1 MLKTTLTLE
10 TINGVNI
17 PFQNG
22 IPVPSFEPQTRAKI
36 ELNGEWHKRRLSMDH
51 DFSLAPRTESWLA
64 ELESREGD
72 YVHGTASERWQ
83 PHAVPSPENHLTGL
97 PEANAAETYEDGV
110 WYRRG
115 FTLASKNEGEAYTLK
130 ALGISYVADIWVNG
144 QWIGCHEGG
153 FTPFAFD
160 ITDCLRTG
168 DNEIRIRVDN
178 PPWGSRNDTIPAVA
192 GTDFFN
198 YTGII
203 HDLYIETTPNAA
215 IVRADIVPQ
224 DVNGKLDVKVMLH
237 NRGNEAIRI
246 RLEGSLLEAD
256 SEASHFLDS
265 PLASSLTGVPAVTD
279 TPMNMELTLQP
290 GEVKVAPFEVTVQ
303 APKLWSVWQPNLY
316 VATFTLAAVDT
327 NPLMQD
333 SFSTQFGI
341 RTVRTDKTRIL
352 LNEQSVFM
360 AGIARHEEWP
370 DTGRT
375 AAWDRIRTDLAQIRA
390 LNVNMVRTGH
400 YPNHV
405 YTYLL
410 LDRMGLMAMSEIPL
424 WQFET
429 EHYEAQNEKRLA
441 DQMWREMVFS
451 QYNRPSVLMWS
462 TQNESKDV
470 WLRLA
475 YNERLVRD
483 LRENYND
490 GRLLTQSSAADQ
502 PGPHDPSMAP
512 LDVAAWTMY
521 FGIFHGG
528 TYYEGSRQFLE
539 EAHRIFPDKPI
550 LNTEF
555 GHWSSGGNEGEQ
567 VVTYEETMRALME
580 KGTLDAE
587 GEDNP
592 DGYVAGI
599 DFWIMYDWYVNHN
612 NWIDTFG
619 IIHMDRKT
627 EKPVASLIRR
637 DYGLIT
643 RRNGGLGRELGEAAV
658 NEKI

>member
-36 ELNGEWHKRRLSMDH
+36 ALNGEWLKRRLHMDH
-51 DFSLAPRTESWLA
+51 DFSMAPRGADWLA
-64 ELESREGD
+64 ELEQREGEF
-72 YVHGTASERWQ
+72 VLETSTAEWQ
-83 PHAVPSPENHLTGL
+83 PHAVPSPENALTGL

-110 WYRRG
+110 WYRRT
-115 FTLASKNEGEAYTLK
+115 FTVASKNDGYAYTLK
-130 ALGISYVADIWVNG
+130 ALSISYVADIWLNG
-144 QWIGCHEGG
+144 QWIGNHEGG

-160 ITDCLRTG
+160 ITSLLCSG

-178 PPWGSRNDTIPAVA
+178 PPWGSRVDTIPATA

-203 HDLYIETTPNAA
+203 HDLYIERTPKAA
-215 IVRADIVPQ
+215 IVRADIIPQ
-224 DVNGKLDVKVMLH
+224 DVHGKLDVKVVLH
-237 NRGNEAIRI
+237 NRGNDAVQVG
-246 RLEGSLLEAD
+246 LNGSLLEAD
-256 SEASHFLDS
+256 PEAPNYLSS
-265 PLASSLTGVPAVTD
+265 PLASTLTGVSADTD
-279 TPMNMELTLQP
+279 QPMTSELLLQP
-290 GEVKVAPFEVTVQ
+290 GEVRVVRFEVTVQ
-303 APKLWSVWQPNLY
+303 NPKLWSVWQPNLY
-316 VATFTLAAVDT
+316 VATFTLTSVGT
-327 NPLMQD
+327 NLLAQD
-333 SFSTQFGI
+333 LFSTQFGI
-341 RTVRTDKTRIL
+341 RTVGTDKTKIL
-352 LNEQSVFM
+352 LNEQSVFL

-375 AAWDRIRTDLAQIRA
+375 AAWDRIRTDLEQIRA

-410 LDRMGLMAMSEIPL
+410 LDRMGLLAMSEIPL

-429 EHYEAQNEKRLA
+429 EHYEAQTEKRLA

-451 QYNRPSVLMWS
+451 QYNRPSVIMWS

-475 YNERLVRD
+475 YNERLVAD

-528 TYYEGSRQFLE
+528 TYYEGTKQFLE
-539 EAHRIFPDKPI
+539 EAHRLFPDKPI

-555 GHWSSGGNEGEQ
+555 GNWSSGGNEREQ

-580 KGTLDAE
+580 QGTVNAE
-587 GEDNP
+587 GQVNP

-599 DFWIMYDWYVNHN
+599 DFWIVYDWYVNHN

-637 DYGLIT
+637 DYGFIT
-643 RRNGGLGRELGEAAV
+643 QQYL
-658 NEKI
+658 